1 MGTHPTVRR
10 RRLAS
15 ELRRLRE
22 AADLT
27 IEQAAAEAKVSKSTL
42 SRIETAQ
49 IRVQP
54 RTVGTLLRVYGV
66 TPEVRTALVQLARDA
81 REHGWW
87 VDYSGSMPQW
97 FAGYVAFE
105 DEASGFQIVD
115 IQLVTGLLQTPEYAR
130 AVIAAEFP
138 EDSAERI
145 DERLELRLARQAIL
159 RREIPPKLW
168 LILDES
174 VTERV
179 IGGPAVMA
187 AQLRHLVDTSQLPNV
202 TIQVLPFGQGPYAG
216 MGVGFTIME
225 FADPGDPTVVYLENL
240 SGALLLDSPE
250 HVATHATAYDH
261 MRAIALSP
269 VDSVKLLSVKA
280 DAFAPR

>member
-1 MGTHPTVRR
+1 MTCIGDTQRYGNPSDGAATPARIR
-10 RRLAS
+10 AAAAAG
-15 ELRRLRE
+15 

-54 RTVGTLLRVYGV
+54 RAVGTLLRVYGV
-66 TPEVRTALVQLARDA
+66 TPDVRTALVQLARDA

-159 RREIPPKLW
+159 RREMPPKLCSSW
-168 LILDES
+168 TSRSLS
-174 VTERV
+174 ASS
-179 IGGPAVMA
+179 AV
-187 AQLRHLVDTSQLPNV
+187 PW
-202 TIQVLPFGQGPYAG
+202 
-216 MGVGFTIME
+216 
-225 FADPGDPTVVYLENL
+225 
-240 SGALLLDSPE
+240 
-250 HVATHATAYDH
+250 
-261 MRAIALSP
+261 
-269 VDSVKLLSVKA
+269 
-280 DAFAPR
+280 